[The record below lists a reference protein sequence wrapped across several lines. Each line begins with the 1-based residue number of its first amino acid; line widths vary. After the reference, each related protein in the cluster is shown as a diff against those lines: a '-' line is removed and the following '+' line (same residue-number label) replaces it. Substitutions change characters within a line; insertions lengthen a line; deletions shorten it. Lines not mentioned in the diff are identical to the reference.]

1 MKHRTPPF
9 GYHVE
14 QGAILP
20 QPVEAELVQWIFAQY
35 NSGSTYSELVE
46 QLKLQPVPYDTDKLW
61 NKNMVARILGNEKYA
76 GSAPYPALITGEVLE
91 QAAARRRNKYVLTE
105 RSSLHRLLRRL
116 SGQRNIS
123 GLERP
128 LLLLLNRLI
137 RRPELI
143 QVQSAAHS
151 EEALLPLR
159 ERLSALLSCYPVDE
173 PAAERLIREM
183 AAARFHLLDDA
194 PYETE
199 RLRRLFAR
207 CRPMEVLDPE
217 LLKEAV
223 SRITM
228 HSDGTVSLYLTNH
241 QHFGRE

>member
-1 MKHRTPPF
+1 
-9 GYHVE
+9 
-14 QGAILP
+14 
-20 QPVEAELVQWIFAQY
+20 
-35 NSGSTYSELVE
+35 
-46 QLKLQPVPYDTDKLW
+46 
-61 NKNMVARILGNEKYA
+61 MVARILGNEKYA

-91 QAAARRRNKYVLTE
+91 QAADRRRNKYVLTE

-137 RRPELI
+137 LHPELLRM
-143 QVQSAAHS
+143 QSAPRS
-151 EEALLPLR
+151 EQELLTLR
-159 ERLSALLSCYPVDE
+159 GRLSALLSCYPVDE
-173 PAAERLIREM
+173 PAAEQLIREM